1 MKKYT
6 TILLLVLSSMTI
18 MAQNKQTIAADK
30 LFERYEYAK
39 AADAYKALVDSG
51 IADSYIFMQL
61 GESYYNMNKTS
72 EAEKWYAQALLT
84 QQDAETNYRYAQLLK
99 SNGKYAESDKQMKVF
114 GSMLPNDPR
123 AKEFARNPDYLSRIS
138 SKEKLFDLNKL
149 KINSEKSDFG
159 AIQYNGTLYF
169 ASSRNESRKIDGWN
183 SEPYLDL
190 YQSIYNE
197 KEASYSEPTLV
208 SDLNSMYHEG
218 PLTMTQDGK
227 TLFFSSESFNDKLFT
242 KNSEKKIKYGQ
253 VNLYKARND
262 NGSWV
267 DIAPL
272 PLNSSSY
279 SVSNPSISSEGS
291 TLYFSSNMPGTLGG
305 LDIWKVAVYPDG
317 SYGPAENLG
326 SKINTSEDESFP
338 FIAADGLLYF
348 SSKGLTGLGGYD
360 VFSIDLSN
368 NGTANNLGK
377 PVNSE
382 KDDFAFTFNKKN
394 KLGYVSSNRD
404 GRDQI
409 YGAIPV
415 VPNGIINAIVTN
427 ADTDAPLSNARI
439 TISANDSNI
448 VDKQL
453 TTDKGLVTYSA
464 KNNLTYLVEVN
475 KDGFVS
481 QSFPVTVINGDTFKV
496 VAKLEPVDVVVTETE
511 IILKDIYFE
520 NNRSGI
526 TKQAAEELDKLAYV
540 LSQNKDL
547 VIFVKSHTDIRGK
560 DDYNMDLSQR
570 RANATVAYII
580 SKGINED
587 QISGKG
593 FGESELKVN
602 CNPKCT
608 EEEHALNRR
617 SEFLIVKK

>member
-6 TILLLVLSSMTI
+6 TILFLVLSSMTI
-18 MAQNKQTIAADK
+18 LAQNKQTIAADK

-39 AADAYKALVDSG
+39 AAEAYKALVDSG

-114 GSMLPNDPR
+114 ASMLPNDPR

-190 YQSIYNE
+190 YQSSYNE

-267 DIAPL
+267 DITPL

-279 SVSNPSISSEGS
+279 SVSNPSISSDGS

-317 SYGPAENLG
+317 SYGPPENLG
-326 SKINTSEDESFP
+326 SKVNTSEDESFP
-338 FIAADGLLYF
+338 FIATDGLLYF

-394 KLGYVSSNRD
+394 TLGYVSSNRD

-560 DDYNMDLSQR
+560 DDYNMDLSER

>member
-6 TILLLVLSSMTI
+6 TILFLVLSSMTI
-18 MAQNKQTIAADK
+18 LAQNKQTTAADK
-30 LFERYEYAK
+30 FFERYEYAK
-39 AADAYKALVDSG
+39 AADAYKALVESG

-190 YQSIYNE
+190 YQSIYND

-267 DIAPL
+267 DITPL

-279 SVSNPSISSEGS
+279 SVSNPSISSDGS
-291 TLYFSSNMPGTLGG
+291 TLYFSSNMTGTLGG
-305 LDIWKVAVYPDG
+305 LDIWKVTVYPDG
-317 SYGPAENLG
+317 SYGPPENLG

-338 FIAADGLLYF
+338 FISSDGLLYF

-439 TISANDSNI
+439 SISANDSNI

-453 TTDKGLVTYSA
+453 TSEKGLVTYSA
-464 KNNLTYLVEVN
+464 KNNITYLVEVN

-560 DDYNMDLSQR
+560 DDYNMDLSER

-602 CNPKCT
+602 CIPKCT

>member
-159 AIQYNGTLYF
+159 AIHYNGTLYF

>member
-1 MKKYT
+1 M
-6 TILLLVLSSMTI
+6 
-18 MAQNKQTIAADK
+18 
-30 LFERYEYAK
+30 
-39 AADAYKALVDSG
+39 
-51 IADSYIFMQL
+51 
-61 GESYYNMNKTS
+61 
-72 EAEKWYAQALLT
+72 
-84 QQDAETNYRYAQLLK
+84 
-99 SNGKYAESDKQMKVF
+99 
-114 GSMLPNDPR
+114 
-123 AKEFARNPDYLSRIS
+123 
-138 SKEKLFDLNKL
+138 
-149 KINSEKSDFG
+149 
-159 AIQYNGTLYF
+159 
-169 ASSRNESRKIDGWN
+169 
-183 SEPYLDL
+183 
-190 YQSIYNE
+190 
-197 KEASYSEPTLV
+197 
-208 SDLNSMYHEG
+208 
-218 PLTMTQDGK
+218 
-227 TLFFSSESFNDKLFT
+227 
-242 KNSEKKIKYGQ
+242 
-253 VNLYKARND
+253 
-262 NGSWV
+262 
-267 DIAPL
+267 
-272 PLNSSSY
+272 
-279 SVSNPSISSEGS
+279 
-291 TLYFSSNMPGTLGG
+291 
-305 LDIWKVAVYPDG
+305 
-317 SYGPAENLG
+317 
-326 SKINTSEDESFP
+326 
-338 FIAADGLLYF
+338 
-348 SSKGLTGLGGYD
+348 
-360 VFSIDLSN
+360 FSIDLSN

-448 VDKQL
+448 LDKQL

-464 KNNLTYLVEVN
+464 KNDLTYLVEVN

-526 TKQAAEELDKLAYV
+526 TKQAAEELDKLVYV

-560 DDYNMDLSQR
+560 DDYNMDLSER

-580 SKGINED
+580 SKGINEN

>member
-190 YQSIYNE
+190 YQSSYNE